1 MHKHKAMINM
11 CASFSISLNEKIKK
25 MMQAIESGIIKRDK
39 RLPSEREEDYELGFL
54 DISLFDEVIA
64 LQDLICRSLPDREIF
79 RRSTAEF
86 IRELLEVESSIIGVL
101 THDGLAA
108 YSMIYF
114 PGKSKENLGRDI
126 GLCDIEL

>member
-25 MMQAIESGIIKRDK
+25 MMQAIESVSLSRDK
-39 RLPSEREEDYELGFL
+39 RLTSEREEDYELGFL

-64 LQDLICRSLPDREIF
+64 LQDLICRSLSDREIF

-86 IRELLEVESSIIGVL
+86 IRELL
-101 THDGLAA
+101 
-108 YSMIYF
+108 
-114 PGKSKENLGRDI
+114 
-126 GLCDIEL
+126 